1 MQERTPL
8 RTPGANYISDLL
20 WVGTSPS
27 TSLVRNIAE
36 TLALEI
42 VEGKVN
48 PGYPMNS
55 VHLSRRFRCS
65 RTPVRE
71 ALVALEREGLV
82 TIPPRRRPYVSPITW
97 RQARESYELRIHL
110 LELVSRLVVA
120 NASDDDLRRLE
131 EHQKVLEI
139 DAAAGD
145 IDSYFWHNVAFRQ
158 VEAEISGNTE
168 LAHVLKSLGLRTLQ
182 LRHVSLFVPGRMA
195 TSVLRHRELLRAYCD
210 RDLGLATRI
219 NRAIIERG
227 LDAMSKSNWPGLTH
241 GPEAPTG
248 S

>member
-110 LELVSRLVVA
+110 LELVTGLSSRMQA
-120 NASDDDLRRLE
+120 TMTCAGWRNTRR
-131 EHQKVLEI
+131 
-139 DAAAGD
+139 
-145 IDSYFWHNVAFRQ
+145 FWR
-158 VEAEISGNTE
+158 SM
-168 LAHVLKSLGLRTLQ
+168 LP
-182 LRHVSLFVPGRMA
+182 PGTSTA
-195 TSVLRHRELLRAYCD
+195 TS
-210 RDLGLATRI
+210 GT
-219 NRAIIERG
+219 
-227 LDAMSKSNWPGLTH
+227 T
-241 GPEAPTG
+241 
-248 S
+248 